1 MRSSSAP
8 DRASTSLPS
17 SARTPSQSVHESPLG
32 AGRGAG
38 HRPREIAAAG
48 PERHADHE
56 DEHGHGHEG
65 GQDEADDDDHDGPG
79 PRSRHH
85 PSSRAPGD
93 VRLATMS
100 PPSRPI
106 GDVLAAG
113 AVVIR
118 KDAVLLVHRPRYGDW
133 SFPKGKLDRGELA
146 PVAAVREVGEETGV
160 RVRLGTPLRAQRYP
174 NGSRMKTVSYWH
186 GRVVGDHSVEDYR
199 RQRRDRR
206 GGVGAPPQGQATAVL
221 HLRPGHPRRGARDR
235 VAHPGAGRVRHAHA
249 RARKSWR
256 KDDRLRPLLAEGKR
270 DAAKLVPL
278 LGAYGLTRLVT
289 SSSVRCAQTLVPYA
303 EASGWPLQETDAL
316 SQEDATAESVLEIVD
331 DLLHGKECAAIC
343 THRPVL
349 PTVLDALE
357 VVTEKLAPGEL
368 VVVHHRK
375 GKIAA
380 FERY

>member
-1 MRSSSAP
+1 
-8 DRASTSLPS
+8 
-17 SARTPSQSVHESPLG
+17 
-32 AGRGAG
+32 
-38 HRPREIAAAG
+38 
-48 PERHADHE
+48 
-56 DEHGHGHEG
+56 
-65 GQDEADDDDHDGPG
+65 
-79 PRSRHH
+79 
-85 PSSRAPGD
+85 
-93 VRLATMS
+93 MS

-146 PVAAVREVGEETGV
+146 PVAGVREVLEETGV
-160 RVRLGTPLRAQRYP
+160 RIRLGTPLRPQRYP
-174 NGSRMKTVSYWH
+174 NGGRMKTVSYWH
-186 GRVVGDHSVEDYR
+186 GRVVGDPSVDGYVVNDEIDQVEWVPLRKAKR
-199 RQRRDRR
+199 RLSYTFD
-206 GGVGAPPQGQATAVL
+206 QATLDEALETEWRTRALV
-221 HLRPGHPRRGARDR
+221 
-235 VAHPGAGRVRHAHA
+235 VVRHSHA

-303 EASGWPLQETDAL
+303 EASGWPLQETHAL

-331 DLLHGKECAAIC
+331 DLIHGKECAAIC

-368 VVVHHRK
+368 VVVHHRM

>member
-1 MRSSSAP
+1 
-8 DRASTSLPS
+8 
-17 SARTPSQSVHESPLG
+17 
-32 AGRGAG
+32 
-38 HRPREIAAAG
+38 
-48 PERHADHE
+48 
-56 DEHGHGHEG
+56 
-65 GQDEADDDDHDGPG
+65 
-79 PRSRHH
+79 
-85 PSSRAPGD
+85 
-93 VRLATMS
+93 MS

-146 PVAAVREVGEETGV
+146 PVAGVREVLEETGV
-160 RVRLGTPLRAQRYP
+160 RIRLGTPLRPQRYP
-174 NGSRMKTVSYWH
+174 NGGRMKTVSYWH
-186 GRVVGDHSVEDYR
+186 GRVVGDPSVDGYVANDEIDQVEWVPLRKAKR
-199 RQRRDRR
+199 RLSYTFD
-206 GGVGAPPQGQATAVL
+206 QATLDEALETEWRTRALV
-221 HLRPGHPRRGARDR
+221 
-235 VAHPGAGRVRHAHA
+235 VVRHAHA

-278 LGAYGLTRLVT
+278 LSAYGPTRLVT

-303 EASGWPLQETDAL
+303 EASGWPLEETDGL
-316 SQEDATAESVLEIVD
+316 SQEDATAESVLEIVE

-357 VVTEKLAPGEL
+357 VVTEKLSPGEL
-368 VVVHHRK
+368 VVVHHRR

>member
-1 MRSSSAP
+1 
-8 DRASTSLPS
+8 
-17 SARTPSQSVHESPLG
+17 
-32 AGRGAG
+32 
-38 HRPREIAAAG
+38 
-48 PERHADHE
+48 
-56 DEHGHGHEG
+56 
-65 GQDEADDDDHDGPG
+65 
-79 PRSRHH
+79 
-85 PSSRAPGD
+85 
-93 VRLATMS
+93 MS

-146 PVAAVREVGEETGV
+146 PVAGVREVLEETGV
-160 RVRLGTPLRAQRYP
+160 RIRLGTPLRPQRYP

-186 GRVVGDHSVEDYR
+186 GRVVGDPSVDGYVANDEIDQVEWVPLRKAKR
-199 RQRRDRR
+199 RLSYTFD
-206 GGVGAPPQGQATAVL
+206 QATLDEALETEWRTRALV
-221 HLRPGHPRRGARDR
+221 
-235 VAHPGAGRVRHAHA
+235 VVRHAHA

-278 LGAYGLTRLVT
+278 LSAYGPTRLVT

-303 EASGWPLQETDAL
+303 EASGWPLEETDGL
-316 SQEDATAESVLEIVD
+316 SQEDATAESVLEIVE

-357 VVTEKLAPGEL
+357 VVTEKLSPGEL
-368 VVVHHRK
+368 VVVHHRR

>member
-1 MRSSSAP
+1 
-8 DRASTSLPS
+8 
-17 SARTPSQSVHESPLG
+17 
-32 AGRGAG
+32 
-38 HRPREIAAAG
+38 
-48 PERHADHE
+48 
-56 DEHGHGHEG
+56 
-65 GQDEADDDDHDGPG
+65 
-79 PRSRHH
+79 
-85 PSSRAPGD
+85 
-93 VRLATMS
+93 MS

-146 PVAAVREVGEETGV
+146 PVAGVREVLEETGV
-160 RVRLGTPLRAQRYP
+160 RIRLGTPLRPQRYP
-174 NGSRMKTVSYWH
+174 NGGRMKTVSYWH
-186 GRVVGDHSVEDYR
+186 GRVVGDPSVDGYVVNDEIDQVEWVPLRKAKR
-199 RQRRDRR
+199 RLSYTFD
-206 GGVGAPPQGQATAVL
+206 QATLEEALETEWRTRALV
-221 HLRPGHPRRGARDR
+221 
-235 VAHPGAGRVRHAHA
+235 VVRHAHA

-278 LGAYGLTRLVT
+278 LSAYGPTRLVT

-303 EASGWPLQETDAL
+303 EASGWPLEETDGL

-331 DLLHGKECAAIC
+331 ELLHGKECAAIC

-357 VVTEKLAPGEL
+357 VVTEKLSPGEL
-368 VVVHHRK
+368 VVVHHRR

>member
-1 MRSSSAP
+1 
-8 DRASTSLPS
+8 
-17 SARTPSQSVHESPLG
+17 
-32 AGRGAG
+32 
-38 HRPREIAAAG
+38 
-48 PERHADHE
+48 
-56 DEHGHGHEG
+56 
-65 GQDEADDDDHDGPG
+65 
-79 PRSRHH
+79 
-85 PSSRAPGD
+85 
-93 VRLATMS
+93 MS

-146 PVAAVREVGEETGV
+146 PVAGVREVLEETGV
-160 RVRLGTPLRAQRYP
+160 RIRLGTPLRPQRYP
-174 NGSRMKTVSYWH
+174 NGGRMKTVSYWH
-186 GRVVGDHSVEDYR
+186 GRVVGDPSVDGYVVNDEIDQVAWVPLRKAKR
-199 RQRRDRR
+199 RLSYTFD
-206 GGVGAPPQGQATAVL
+206 QATLAEALETEWRTRALV
-221 HLRPGHPRRGARDR
+221 
-235 VAHPGAGRVRHAHA
+235 VVRHAHA

-278 LGAYGLTRLVT
+278 LSAYGPTRLVT

-303 EASGWPLQETDAL
+303 EASGWPLEETDGL
-316 SQEDATAESVLEIVD
+316 SQEDATAESVLEIVE

-357 VVTEKLAPGEL
+357 VVTEKLSPGEL
-368 VVVHHRK
+368 VVVHHRR

>member
-1 MRSSSAP
+1 
-8 DRASTSLPS
+8 
-17 SARTPSQSVHESPLG
+17 
-32 AGRGAG
+32 
-38 HRPREIAAAG
+38 
-48 PERHADHE
+48 
-56 DEHGHGHEG
+56 
-65 GQDEADDDDHDGPG
+65 
-79 PRSRHH
+79 
-85 PSSRAPGD
+85 
-93 VRLATMS
+93 MS

-146 PVAAVREVGEETGV
+146 PVAGVREVLEETGV
-160 RVRLGTPLRAQRYP
+160 RIRLGTPLRPQRYP
-174 NGSRMKTVSYWH
+174 NGGRMKTVSYWH
-186 GRVVGDHSVEDYR
+186 GRVVGDPSVDGYVANDEIDQVEWVPLRKAKR
-199 RQRRDRR
+199 RLSYTFD
-206 GGVGAPPQGQATAVL
+206 QATLAEALETEWRTRALV
-221 HLRPGHPRRGARDR
+221 
-235 VAHPGAGRVRHAHA
+235 VVRHAHA

-278 LGAYGLTRLVT
+278 LSAYGPTRLVT

-303 EASGWPLQETDAL
+303 EASGWPLEETDGL
-316 SQEDATAESVLEIVD
+316 SQEDATAESVLEIVE

-357 VVTEKLAPGEL
+357 VATEKLSPGEL
-368 VVVHHRK
+368 VVVHHRG

>member
-1 MRSSSAP
+1 
-8 DRASTSLPS
+8 
-17 SARTPSQSVHESPLG
+17 
-32 AGRGAG
+32 
-38 HRPREIAAAG
+38 
-48 PERHADHE
+48 
-56 DEHGHGHEG
+56 
-65 GQDEADDDDHDGPG
+65 
-79 PRSRHH
+79 
-85 PSSRAPGD
+85 
-93 VRLATMS
+93 MS

-146 PVAAVREVGEETGV
+146 PVAGVREVLEETGV
-160 RVRLGTPLRAQRYP
+160 RIRLGTPLRPQRYP
-174 NGSRMKTVSYWH
+174 NGGRMKTVSYWH
-186 GRVVGDHSVEDYR
+186 GRVVGDPSVDGYVVNDEIDQVEWVPLRKAKR
-199 RQRRDRR
+199 RLSYTFD
-206 GGVGAPPQGQATAVL
+206 QATLAEALETEWRTRALV
-221 HLRPGHPRRGARDR
+221 
-235 VAHPGAGRVRHAHA
+235 VVRHAHA

-278 LGAYGLTRLVT
+278 LSAYGPTRLVT

-303 EASGWPLQETDAL
+303 EASGWPLEETDGL
-316 SQEDATAESVLEIVD
+316 SQEDATAESVLEIVE

-357 VVTEKLAPGEL
+357 VVTEKLSPGEL
-368 VVVHHRK
+368 VVVHHRR